1 MQPMPA
7 ALKQL
12 LAKGD
17 VRTISSLFTQ
27 EHQRRRHQG
36 TGPTARKVSYRAP
49 QAFAAYIITTE
60 TRVEP
65 TKARK
70 KYTAYK
76 ILVSNG
82 PTQTWV
88 VRRYTEFHELHLQ
101 ITKRFPHKAFPA
113 FPRKRLLGN
122 NFSSEFVLAR
132 REHLNRY
139 LNAITSD
146 PEVRS
151 WEVVR
156 EFFSDRPPSSDTSAA
171 RNPTPPSSTA
181 TASKN
186 TTASVPKSATHRLS
200 VLGLLKTARSKYGSV
215 TARRTYR
222 TFSSGSQTASVS
234 SATTG
239 SQPQRTTPTVDP
251 SRPYSAQAAN
261 SESAQSLDHTV
272 GSASPTLKRR
282 TLTLHGARRRL
293 GLIKRRDLPKRR
305 RVHLPPS
312 HGSPGTTSTAA
323 AAASPTTRSYAMELD
338 RRYSSSSDDVYDL
351 EQLTTDTAN
360 PNFPPSKVSLDDFC
374 LLKVIGKGSYGKVML
389 ARHKHSAKVYAIKVI
404 SKRQLRGR
412 PDEIARVMSERTVLE
427 RSINHPF
434 LVGLQYAFQTEEKL
448 YFCIDYVNGG
458 ELFFHLQRDQ
468 RFNETRARFYVAEI
482 TLALA
487 YLHDRGIVYRDLKPE
502 NCLLDSQ
509 GHIRLVDFGLA
520 KDMSQS
526 GDAKTSTFCG
536 TPQYLAPEV
545 LLQQSYGKVVDWYCL
560 GAVLYEMLVGLPP
573 YYSPDNNV
581 MFNRILHSSL
591 PFPSFV
597 SSVARDFIRKLLTRN
612 PEQRL
617 GSATALQNHSSSS
630 SSNGGDYLAGSAA
643 VKAHPFFRGLDWDK
657 LYRKEI
663 LPPYNP
669 DVAGIFDLKNIDPE
683 FSAEPIPQSLIDE
696 GTISLA
702 LVTAEGQLTS
712 APVAQ
717 LPFPSGH
724 QTPLSPPMSTD
735 ATVSPTTRSPSGFK
749 ATLEYSPRAS
759 SRDGDI
765 PGSMRATEFG
775 GSTKRPTSNVAHIS
789 RASLGLSTRN
799 PAHDLDAEFDLEKAL
814 EDTDR
819 AFRGFSF
826 VAPHV
831 NCSDFDSD
839 G

>member
-7 ALKQL
+7 ALRQL

-27 EHQRRRHQG
+27 EHHRKRHQG

-60 TRVEP
+60 TRAEP

-76 ILVSNG
+76 VLVSNG

-101 ITKRFPHKAFPA
+101 ITKRFPHKTFPA
-113 FPRKRLLGN
+113 FPPKRLLGN

-156 EFFSDRPPSSDTSAA
+156 EFFSDRPLPSPAL
-171 RNPTPPSSTA
+171 PQTPPLSTA

-186 TTASVPKSATHRLS
+186 PAASAPKSTIHRLS
-200 VLGLLKTARSKYGSV
+200 VLGLLKSARSKYGSV
-215 TARRTYR
+215 TARRAYR

-234 SATTG
+234 STATG
-239 SQPQRTTPTVDP
+239 SQQQQQQGTTSTIDPGCSCPAIAITSESTPTL
-251 SRPYSAQAAN
+251 N
-261 SESAQSLDHTV
+261 HTV
-272 GSASPTLKRR
+272 GLASPTLKRR

-293 GLIKRRDLPKRR
+293 GLVKRRDLPKRR
-305 RVHLPPS
+305 RVHVPPS
-312 HGSPGTTSTAA
+312 HGSPGAKSTAA

-338 RRYSSSSDDVYDL
+338 RRYSSSSDDLYDL
-351 EQLTTDTAN
+351 ERLTTDTAN

-520 KDMSQS
+520 KDMSQAV
-526 GDAKTSTFCG
+526 DAKTSTFCG

-573 YYSPDNNV
+573 YYSPDNHV

-591 PFPSFV
+591 SFPSFV
-597 SSVARDFIRKLLTRN
+597 SSVARDFIRKLLARN
-612 PEQRL
+612 PDQRL
-617 GSATALQNHSSSS
+617 GSTVTRQSSSS
-630 SSNGGDYLAGSAA
+630 TNSGHRSGHVWGAAA
-643 VKAHPFFRGLDWDK
+643 VQAHPFFHGLDWDK

-663 LPPYNP
+663 PPPYNP

-702 LVTAEGQLTS
+702 LVTAEGRLTS
-712 APVAQ
+712 APGAL
-717 LPFPSGH
+717 LPLPSGI
-724 QTPLSPPMSTD
+724 QTPSSPLMSTN
-735 ATVSPTTRSPSGFK
+735 ATITPATTSPSGGK
-749 ATLEYSPRAS
+749 TTLDPSPRAS
-759 SRDGDI
+759 FCDGL
-765 PGSMRATEFG
+765 PGSILVTESV
-775 GSTKRPTSNVAHIS
+775 GSRQRSTSNVAHVR
-789 RASLGLSTRN
+789 RASLGLGARN
-799 PAHDLDAEFDLEKAL
+799 SGHDLDEEFDLEKAI

-831 NCSDFDSD
+831 NCSEFDSNS
-839 G
+839 